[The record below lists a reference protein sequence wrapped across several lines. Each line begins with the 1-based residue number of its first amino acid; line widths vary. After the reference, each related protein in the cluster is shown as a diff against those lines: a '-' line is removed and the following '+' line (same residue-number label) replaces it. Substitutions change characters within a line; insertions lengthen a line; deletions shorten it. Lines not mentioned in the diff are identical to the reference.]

1 MSNIIRLNAFYNHF
15 KAYSG
20 LLVFLLKRCRL
31 DFALIFSSA
40 LTELEKQS
48 IRGKLIASY
57 SEEVS
62 QVSFFEIF
70 VEYCTIK
77 LVIFWRNQL

>member
-1 MSNIIRLNAFYNHF
+1 MQ
-15 KAYSG
+15 AY
-20 LLVFLLKRCRL
+20 
-31 DFALIFSSA
+31 FALIFSSA

-48 IRGKLIASY
+48 IRGKLIVSY

-62 QVSFFEIF
+62 QVSLCEIF
-70 VEYCTIK
+70 VEYYTIK

>member
-1 MSNIIRLNAFYNHF
+1 MQ
-15 KAYSG
+15 AY
-20 LLVFLLKRCRL
+20 
-31 DFALIFSSA
+31 FALIFSSA
-40 LTELEKQS
+40 VTELEKQS

-62 QVSFFEIF
+62 QVSLCEIF
-70 VEYCTIK
+70 VEYYTIK